1 MSRGGQNK
9 KPGDE
14 LNPDGE
20 VINTSAALQEMS
32 ERNKD
37 AKDVKREKDGKEVR
51 MKMRMKM
58 RKWERSENE
67 R

>member
-1 MSRGGQNK
+1 MSRGGLNK

-20 VINTSAALQEMS
+20 VINTSAALQKMS

-37 AKDVKREKDGKEVR
+37 AKDVKEKKMGK
-51 MKMRMKM
+51 K
-58 RKWERSENE
+58 
-67 R
+67 